1 MVGCPIEIFS
11 HISDLCLVTGALSE
25 RDEALGQLEITDPV
39 LVRVT
44 SLPLPDRSFASFFFF
59 YEKQQERLLVL
70 YIT

>member
-11 HISDLCLVTGALSE
+11 HISDLCLVTGTLPE
-25 RDEALGQLEITDPV
+25 RDEALGPLEITDPV

-44 SLPLPDRSFASFFFF
+44 SLPLPDRSFASFFF